1 MSSFPPGI
9 MAGLCVICGREKPER
24 RCPDPGSGP
33 GRAAPTAQA
42 FRHAQLGRHSCKGV
56 SVPSAF

>member
-24 RCPDPGSGP
+24 GRLDPGSGS
-33 GRAAPTAQA
+33 GRAAPPAQA
-42 FRHAQLGRHSCKGV
+42 FLHAELGRHPCKGV
-56 SVPSAF
+56 SVPSAY